1 LGERLT
7 LQIIVE
13 EGEGDLVPSLVFLE
27 DGRVGQ
33 VCARGHPAVDLV
45 REGLDVLRYLEVGL
59 VLLDV
64 VRRLVLG
71 RQNAHGDLDLL
82 RVGRVQHGRMA
93 LDRGLE
99 LGLLACDERGYLA
112 TPAVAQDTPAAD
124 VWIALR
130 RFLDD
135 FLDLWQVQG
144 GSGLGLEEVA
154 ELLSL
159 FAGVRWIP
167 GNVGRLALEE
177 VGHEDLV
184 LVFFVRMGEDISALD
199 CLGEEAENIVYGKDG
214 LGGIGWPGDICAERK
229 KASSTNE

>member
-27 DGRVGQ
+27 DGRVVQ

-45 REGLDVLRYLEVGL
+45 REGLDVLGYLEVGL

-99 LGLLACDERGYLA
+99 LGLLACDERGHLA

-144 GSGLGLEEVA
+144 GSGPGLEEVA

-159 FAGVRWIP
+159 FLGVRWIP
-167 GNVGRLALEE
+167 GNVGGLALEE

-199 CLGEEAENIVYGKDG
+199 CLGEEAENVVYGKDG
-214 LGGIGWPGDICAERK
+214 LRGIGRPGDICAERK
-229 KASSTNE
+229 KVSSTNV